1 MYPTIIKNNFFTYPD
16 KILDLY
22 NKVIMKKGSSDDN
35 WPGVR
40 SKNLIDINK
49 KLHLNIVDA
58 VLKLYF
64 GERYNMCWEK
74 IFIDSS
80 DIYLHKITHQDWLN
94 HNKMN
99 TRIHKD
105 NCDLA
110 GIIYLNQGNN
120 ENTGTTIYDENK
132 NPVTVISNNY
142 NSIALYDG
150 KMYHG
155 ATSLDEKDRLTI
167 VMFFKNIRKLDNANQ

>member
-1 MYPTIIKNNFFTYPD
+1 MYPTIIKNNFFINPTEVT
-16 KILDLY
+16 DLF
-22 NKVIMKKGSSDDN
+22 NKVTMKKGGPNDN

-40 SKNLIDINK
+40 SQNLIEINK
-49 KLHLNIVDA
+49 KLYTNIVDA

-64 GERYNMCWEK
+64 GERYSMCWNK
-74 IFIDSS
+74 IVIKNSS
-80 DIYLHKITHQDWLN
+80 IYLHKIKHHDWFN
-94 HNKMN
+94 HDKMN

-120 ENTGTTIYDENK
+120 EKTGTTIYDENK
-132 NPVTVISNNY
+132 KFLTIVSNNY

-150 KMYHG
+150 NMYHG
-155 ATSLDEKDRLTI
+155 ATALDEKDRLTI
-167 VMFFKNIRKLDNANQ
+167 VMFFKNIRKLDNGY

>member
-1 MYPTIIKNNFFTYPD
+1 MYPTIIKNNFFTNPRE
-16 KILDLY
+16 ILDLY
-22 NKVIMKKGSSDDN
+22 DKVIMKEGGSNDN

-40 SKNLIDINK
+40 SDNLIEVNK
-49 KLHLNIVDA
+49 KLHINIVDA
-58 VLKLYF
+58 VFKLYF
-64 GERYNMCWEK
+64 GERYGMCWEK
-74 IFIDSS
+74 IVVDNS
-80 DIYLHKITHQDWLN
+80 DIYLHKIKYHDWLN
-94 HNKMN
+94 HTKMN

-120 ENTGTTIYDENK
+120 EKTGTTIYDENK
-132 NPVTVISNNY
+132 NPVTVISNNF

-150 KMYHG
+150 NMYHG

-167 VMFFKNIRKLDNANQ
+167 VMFFKNIRKLDNAN